1 MYVFWPWPRLVI
13 IDNIASMCVCV
24 LALASV
30 GYFVCVFWPWPRLV
44 IMDNSH
50 CVCVCVIVALTSVG
64 YCVCCVVCVLCLALA
79 VGWFTIDNIA
89 SMCVCVLALASVGY
103 Y

>member
-1 MYVFWPWPRLVI
+1 MCACWPWPRLFI

-44 IMDNSH
+44 I
-50 CVCVCVIVALTSVG
+50 
-64 YCVCCVVCVLCLALA
+64 
-79 VGWFTIDNIA
+79 IDNIA